1 MTICHA
7 CKGQVQPQAR
17 FCDQC
22 GATLKGQGE
31 TVFEAGQLEAGR
43 PKSGKKRRWVI
54 GGSAECDLVVNDQ
67 KVSGRH
73 CLLTET
79 AEGFLLQDLD
89 STNGTYV
96 NGRKITS
103 QVKVSRSDAVTLGK
117 TIPMP
122 WPSREAAFEAAS
134 DPMARVINI
143 GGEPDNDVVLD
154 YPMVSGHHARI
165 TVSNGQAVI
174 EDLGSTNGTA
184 IGNPKNKIKR
194 SPLSAKDV
202 VYFGSL
208 RQPASRLIG
217 GKLTLGTTPQGEL
230 AFSGQEMTIGRDPN
244 CDLALDYP
252 MVSHRHA
259 RLVRVG
265 SQITVEDLGS
275 TNGTFVNGQRISGV
289 VTVKPGDVIGLGSYT
304 FHLTQAGR
312 LEKRDYRG
320 NLTIEGRGLTVDVPG
335 KRLIEDVSLTI
346 YPSELVGLMGP
357 SGAGKTTMM
366 NVLNGYSQ
374 PTGGAVFCN
383 GADLYA
389 NYVQFAGHIGYVPQ
403 DDIMHRDLTVGQAL
417 YYTARLRLPSDFS
430 DDEIRQRITKVL
442 GQLGLQG
449 TEDVLIG
456 SPEKKGI
463 SGGQRKRVNL
473 AMELLTEPSVLI
485 LDEPTSGLS
494 SVDALM
500 VMKVLRQ
507 LADEGKTI
515 IIAIHQPSH
524 DVFSLLDNLVVISRD
539 ASTKKIGKLAYYGP
553 AYPDSIYF
561 FNPSHPG
568 RMAGRTTRESQMTD
582 QRPSPDELLDGL
594 ERTET
599 AEWVK
604 RYEASDYKRQYVTER
619 AGRQHS
625 DTANVELA
633 PSGVSRRPGTMQWL
647 TLTKR
652 CFEIKLKDLWGTS
665 ILLAQAPIIAL
676 LIVLVFGRQVGMD
689 PRPVSLDQA
698 DVIRQFYD
706 TSVAMRVTMFLM
718 VVSALW
724 FGCSNAA
731 QEIVGELAVY
741 RRERKVNLKIPSYI
755 GSKFSVLGLM
765 CVIQCMLLVGI
776 VYLGCGLRGALLP
789 IYGTLTLTALVG
801 IALGL
806 AASAW
811 ANTMDRASRLVP
823 IILLPMIIM
832 GGALLPV
839 DKMTFPWTTHVV
851 PSRWAYEALLLT
863 ETDSR
868 GRIPIVPGWN
878 NEEKDMAHE
887 HFPPP
892 KRSGAKTSAGVLG
905 GTLAVLI
912 FLILALL
919 KWRDKRP

>member
-1 MTICHA
+1 MTICHS
-7 CKGQVQPQAR
+7 CNGQVQPQAR

-22 GATLKGQGE
+22 GATLKGPGE
-31 TVFEAGQLEAGR
+31 TVFETGQQNH
-43 PKSGKKRRWVI
+43 GKFQRWVI

-67 KVSGRH
+67 KVSGKH
-73 CLLTET
+73 CLLIET
-79 AEGFLLQDLD
+79 PDGFLLQDLD

-103 QVKVSRSDAVTLGK
+103 QVKISRSDNITLGHSA
-117 TIPMP
+117 PMP
-122 WPSREAAFEAAS
+122 WPLREVPREVTPNVMT
-134 DPMARVINI
+134 DPKAKVIRI

-165 TVSNGQAVI
+165 TIVNGAAVI
-174 EDLGSTNGTA
+174 EDLNSTNGTA

-194 SPLSAKDV
+194 SPLTLKDV

-217 GKLTLGTTPQGEL
+217 GKLTLGAKAQAEL
-230 AFSGQEMTIGRDPN
+230 AFTGQTMTIGRDPK

-252 MVSHRHA
+252 MVSWQHA
-259 RLVRVG
+259 RLTRAG
-265 SQITVEDLGS
+265 NQITVEDLGS
-275 TNGTFVNGQRISGV
+275 TNGTFVNGQRISGAV
-289 VTVKPGDVIGLGSYT
+289 RVKPGDVIGLGSYT

-320 NLTIEGRGLTVDVPG
+320 NLTIEGAGLTVEVPG
-335 KRLIEDVSLTI
+335 KRLIEDISLTI

-357 SGAGKTTMM
+357 SGAGKTTLM
-366 NVLNGYSQ
+366 NVLNGYSK

-383 GADLYA
+383 GTDLYA

-417 YYTARLRLPSDFS
+417 YYTARLRLPGDFS
-430 DDEIRQRITKVL
+430 DDEIRQRIAKVL

-456 SPEKKGI
+456 SPERKGI

-473 AMELLTEPSVLI
+473 AMELLTDPSVLI

-500 VMKVLRQ
+500 VMKMLRQ
-507 LADEGKTI
+507 LADDGKTI
-515 IIAIHQPSH
+515 IIAIHQPSR

-539 ASTKKIGKLAYYGP
+539 ESTKKIGRLAYYGP

-561 FNPSHPG
+561 FNPNHPG
-568 RMAGRTTRESQMTD
+568 RMAQED
-582 QRPSPDELLDGL
+582 QTADRRPSPDELLDGL
-594 ERTET
+594 ERTKT
-599 AEWVK
+599 AEWVR

-619 AGRQHS
+619 TGKRPS
-625 DTANVELA
+625 NVELA
-633 PSGVSRRPGTMQWL
+633 PSGVSRRPGMMQWW

-652 CFEIKLKDLWGTS
+652 CFEIKLKDSWGTG

-676 LIVLVFGRQVGMD
+676 LIVLVFGKQVGMD
-689 PRPVSLDQA
+689 PRPVSLDQP

-706 TSVAMRVTMFLM
+706 TAVAMRVTMFLM
-718 VVSALW
+718 VVAALW

-765 CVIQCMLLVGI
+765 CVIQCLLLAGI
-776 VYLGCGLRGALLP
+776 VYLGCGLRGALPP

-801 IALGL
+801 VALGL

-811 ANTMDRASRLVP
+811 ADTMDRASRLVP

-839 DKMTFPWTTHVV
+839 DKMTLPWTTHII
-851 PSRWAYEALLLT
+851 PSRWSYEALLLT

-878 NEEKDMAHE
+878 NEEKDMAYE
-887 HFPPP
+887 HFPPT
-892 KRSGAKTSAGVLG
+892 KRSGAKTSIAVLG
-905 GTLAVLI
+905 GTLAVLV